1 LCFNVAA
8 STMLD
13 MSRAWAAASVSVV
26 LWASAFAAIRAAL
39 EGFTAIELSVL
50 RLLVASLALAAGA
63 AVIGLRRPAARD
75 LLAIFAAGATGM
87 TAYQLLL
94 NSGERT
100 VTAGTASLLVSTG
113 PIFVALFASL
123 TLGER
128 LNPRERTGLAVA
140 FAGALVI
147 ALGQGGGVALSGG
160 ALIVLAAAVSQ
171 AAFFVIQKPLL
182 ARYSAFEV
190 TAYSMWAGTL
200 LILPLGA
207 GVPAA
212 VVHAGAEP
220 LIAVALL
227 ALGASAVGFFTW
239 AFASSRLPVARVSAS
254 LYAVPVVAILVAL
267 AWLGELP
274 SVASVAGGALALAG
288 VAIAAGYTYRRD
300 PSGGVR
306 SRRGDSR
313 RRRRAVV

>member
-1 LCFNVAA
+1 
-8 STMLD
+8 MLQD
-13 MSRAWAAASVSVV
+13 DGADHGGMSRAWAAAALVVV

-39 EGFTAIELSVL
+39 EGFTEIELSVL
-50 RLLVASLALAAGA
+50 RLLVASLALAA
-63 AVIGLRRPAARD
+63 AVPFAGVRRPAARD
-75 LLAIFAAGATGM
+75 LPAIFAAGATGM

-113 PIFVALFASL
+113 PIFVALLASL

-128 LNPRERTGLAVA
+128 LNRRERLGLAVA

-147 ALGQGGGVALSGG
+147 ALGQGGGVTLSGG

-171 AAFFVIQKPLL
+171 AAFFVLQKPLL
-182 ARYSAFEV
+182 ARYRPFEL
-190 TAYSMWAGTL
+190 TAYAMWAGTL

-207 GVPAA
+207 SVPAA
-212 VVHAGAEP
+212 VTQAGAEP
-220 LIAVALL
+220 LIAVAVL
-227 ALGASAVGFFTW
+227 ALGASAVGFFAW
-239 AFASSRLPVARVSAS
+239 AYASARLPVSRLSAS

-267 AWLGELP
+267 VWLGELP
-274 SVASVAGGALALAG
+274 STASVAGGAIALAG
-288 VAIAAGYTYRRD
+288 VAITAGYTYRRE
-300 PSGGVR
+300 SSRRVR
-306 SRRGDSR
+306 SRRGGSC

>member
-1 LCFNVAA
+1 MAA
-8 STMLD
+8 PNIPG
-13 MSRAWAAASVSVV
+13 MSRAWAAAALVVV

-39 EGFTAIELSVL
+39 EGFTATELSVL
-50 RLLVASLALAAGA
+50 RLAVASLALAA
-63 AVIGLRRPAARD
+63 AVPFMRIRRPAMRD
-75 LLAIFAAGATGM
+75 LPAIVAAGATGM

-113 PIFVALFASL
+113 PIFVALLAAL

-128 LNPRERTGLAVA
+128 LNRRERLGLAVA

-147 ALGQGGGVALSGG
+147 ALGQGGGLTLSTG

-182 ARYSAFEV
+182 TRYSAFEV
-190 TAYSMWAGTL
+190 TAYAMWAGTL
-200 LILPLGA
+200 LILPLGG
-207 GVPAA
+207 GVPHA
-212 VVHAGAEP
+212 VAHAGAEP

-227 ALGASAVGFFTW
+227 ALGASAVGFFAW
-239 AFASSRLPVARVSAS
+239 AFASARLPISRLSAS

-267 AWLGELP
+267 LWLGELP
-274 SVASVAGGALALAG
+274 SAASIAGGAIALAG
-288 VAIAAGYTYRRD
+288 VALTTRPAKT
-300 PSGGVR
+300 GVR
-306 SRRGDSR
+306 ARAR
-313 RRRRAVV
+313 RRVPLRAG

>member
-1 LCFNVAA
+1 
-8 STMLD
+8 
-13 MSRAWAAASVSVV
+13 MSRAWAAAALVVV

-39 EGFTAIELSVL
+39 TGFTATELSVL
-50 RLLVASLALAAGA
+50 RLARASAALALAAA
-63 AVIGLRRPAARD
+63 FIRPRRPALKD
-75 LLAIFAAGATGM
+75 LPAIVAAGATGM

-94 NSGERT
+94 NTGERT
-100 VTAGTASLLVSTG
+100 VPAGTASLLVSTG
-113 PIFVALFASL
+113 PIFVAILAAL

-128 LNPRERTGLAVA
+128 LNRRERAGLAVA

-147 ALGQGGGVALSGG
+147 ALGQGGGLTLSKG

-190 TAYSMWAGTL
+190 TTYAMWAGTL
-200 LILPLGA
+200 LILPLGG
-207 GVPAA
+207 GVPGA
-212 VVHAGAEP
+212 VAHAGREP
-220 LIAVALL
+220 LIAVAVL
-227 ALGASAVGFFTW
+227 ALGASAVGFFAW
-239 AFASSRLPVARVSAS
+239 AFASARLPIARLSAS

-274 SVASVAGGALALAG
+274 SAASIAGGAIALTG
-288 VAIAAGYTYRRD
+288 VAITSGYTYRRES
-300 PSGGVR
+300 SGRVR

>member
-1 LCFNVAA
+1 VLQ
-8 STMLD
+8 D
-13 MSRAWAAASVSVV
+13 REIDDRRMSRAWAAAALVVV

-39 EGFTAIELSVL
+39 EGFTATELSVL
-50 RLLVASLALAAGA
+50 RLAVASLALAA
-63 AVIGLRRPAARD
+63 AVPFMRMRRPAMRD
-75 LLAIFAAGATGM
+75 LPAIVAAGATGM

-100 VTAGTASLLVSTG
+100 VAAGTASLLVSTG
-113 PIFVALFASL
+113 PIFVALLAAL

-128 LNPRERTGLAVA
+128 LNRRERLGLAVA

-147 ALGQGGGVALSGG
+147 ALGQGGGVTLSGG

-190 TAYSMWAGTL
+190 TTYAMWAGTL

-207 GVPAA
+207 HVPRAL
-212 VVHAGAEP
+212 VHARVEA
-220 LIAVALL
+220 LWAVALL
-227 ALGASAVGFFTW
+227 ALGASAIGFFAW
-239 AFASSRLPVARVSAS
+239 AFASARLPISRLSAS

-267 AWLGELP
+267 VWLGELP
-274 SVASVAGGALALAG
+274 SLASVVGGAIALAG
-288 VAIAAGYTYRRD
+288 VAITSGYTYRRES
-300 PSGGVR
+300 SGRIR
-306 SRRGDSR
+306 SRRGGSR
-313 RRRRAVV
+313 RGRRAVV